1 MMLKRFD
8 ELLVFI
14 SANKTKEI
22 IKIVVINILIV
33 ASVTVLTIFLK
44 QIMIA
49 FVGII
54 VIAVANYLIFNSFL
68 DKKKAILD
76 EREHEFIAIISYF
89 QFFITNSYNVYQA
102 FQSLVAYSSPW
113 MEEQIQSLILEI
125 DNDKS
130 VKPFINFANKF
141 SNKVAA
147 NVMMSIYQMVD
158 EGENGLHMYQ
168 FTSLFQQL
176 SKAQQTELIDTKE
189 RNMGSITSLPLIGAG
204 AITVL
209 LTFGIISVMGEMIN
223 VL

>member
-1 MMLKRFD
+1 MLKRFD
-8 ELLVFI
+8 DLLLFI
-14 SANKTKEI
+14 SLNKTKEI
-22 IKIVVINILIV
+22 IKIVTVNVLII
-33 ASVTVLTIFLK
+33 AAVTTLTIFLK

-49 FVGII
+49 FAGII
-54 VIAVANYLIFNSFL
+54 MVVIANYLIFNSYF

-102 FQSLVAYSSPW
+102 FQSLIAYSSPW

-130 VKPFINFANKF
+130 VKPFVNFANKF

-168 FTSLFQQL
+168 FNNLFQQL
-176 SKAQQTELIDTKE
+176 SKSQQMELIDSKE
-189 RNMGSITSLPLIGAG
+189 RSMGSITSLPLIGAG

-209 LTFGIISVMGEMIN
+209 LTFGIISVMGEMIS

>member
-1 MMLKRFD
+1 MKRFD

-14 SANKTKEI
+14 SANKTKEL
-22 IKIVVINILIV
+22 IKIVVINVLIIA
-33 ASVTVLTIFLK
+33 ASVVLTIFLK
-44 QIMIA
+44 QVMIA

-54 VIAVANYLIFNSFL
+54 VMAVANYLIFNSYSER
-68 DKKKAILD
+68 KKAILD

-102 FQSLVAYSSPW
+102 FQSLIAYASPW
-113 MEEQIQSLILEI
+113 MEEQIQSLIIEI

-141 SNKVAA
+141 KNNVAG

-168 FTSLFQQL
+168 FNSLFQQL
-176 SKAQQTELIDTKE
+176 SKSQQMELIDSKE
-189 RNMGSITSLPLIGAG
+189 RSMSSISSFPLIGAG
-204 AITVL
+204 AIAVL
-209 LTFGIISVMGEMIN
+209 LTFGIISVMGDMIN

>member
-1 MMLKRFD
+1 MLKRFND
-8 ELLVFI
+8 LLDFI
-14 SANKTKEI
+14 SANKVKEYVLI
-22 IKIVVINILIV
+22 AVINIAII
-33 ASVTVLTIFLK
+33 ASAVTLTIVLK

-49 FVGII
+49 FVGLIAL
-54 VIAVANYLIFNSFL
+54 VISNYLIVNSYIE
-68 DKKKAILD
+68 KKKAILD

-102 FQSLVAYSSPW
+102 FQSLIAYASPW
-113 MEEQIQSLILEI
+113 MEEQIQSLIIEI

-141 SNKVAA
+141 KNNVAS

-168 FTSLFQQL
+168 FSNLFQEL
-176 SKAQQTELIDTKE
+176 SKSQQMDLIDAKE
-189 RNMGSITSLPLIGAG
+189 RSMGSISSFPLIGAG

-209 LTFGIISVMGEMIN
+209 LTFGIISVMGDMIN

>member
-1 MMLKRFD
+1 MLKRFD

-14 SANKTKEI
+14 AANKTKEI
-22 IKIVVINILIV
+22 LKIVLVNVFIIG
-33 ASVTVLTIFLK
+33 ATAALTIFLK
-44 QIMIA
+44 QMMIA
-49 FVGII
+49 FTGII
-54 VIAVANYLIFNSFL
+54 AIAIANYLIFNSYL

-76 EREHEFIAIISYF
+76 EREHEFIAMISYF

-102 FQSLVAYSSPW
+102 FQSLIAYSSPW

-141 SNKVAA
+141 KNNVAA

-158 EGENGLHMYQ
+158 EGGNGLHMYQ
-168 FTSLFQQL
+168 FNSLFQQL
-176 SKAQQTELIDTKE
+176 SKAQQVELIDAKE
-189 RNMGSITSLPLIGAG
+189 RSMGSISSLPLIGAG
-204 AITVL
+204 SITVL
-209 LTFGIISVMGEMIN
+209 LTFGIISVMGDMIN

>member
-1 MMLKRFD
+1 MLKRFD
-8 ELLVFI
+8 DLLLFI

-22 IKIVVINILIV
+22 IKIAAANVLIIGG
-33 ASVTVLTIFLK
+33 ATALTIFLK
-44 QIMIA
+44 QVMIA

-54 VIAVANYLIFNSFL
+54 ALVIVNYLIFNSYL
-68 DKKKAILD
+68 GKKKAILD

-102 FQSLVAYSSPW
+102 FQSLIAYASPW

-141 SNKVAA
+141 KNNVAG

-168 FTSLFQQL
+168 FNSLFQQL
-176 SKAQQTELIDTKE
+176 SKSQQIELIDSKE
-189 RNMGSITSLPLIGAG
+189 RSMGSISSYPLIGAG

>member
-1 MMLKRFD
+1 MLKRFND
-8 ELLVFI
+8 LLDFI
-14 SANKTKEI
+14 SANKVKEYVLI
-22 IKIVVINILIV
+22 AVINIAII
-33 ASVTVLTIFLK
+33 ASSIVLTIFLK

-49 FVGII
+49 FVGLIAL
-54 VIAVANYLIFNSFL
+54 VISNYLIINSYIE
-68 DKKKAILD
+68 KKKAILD

-102 FQSLVAYSSPW
+102 FQSLIAYASPW
-113 MEEQIQSLILEI
+113 MEEQIQSLIIEI

-141 SNKVAA
+141 KNNVAS

-168 FTSLFQQL
+168 FRNLFQEL
-176 SKAQQTELIDTKE
+176 SKSQQMDLIDAKE
-189 RNMGSITSLPLIGAG
+189 RSMGSISSFPLLGAG

-209 LTFGIISVMGEMIN
+209 LTFGSISVMGDMIN

>member
-1 MMLKRFD
+1 MLKRFND
-8 ELLVFI
+8 LLDFI
-14 SANKTKEI
+14 SANKVKEYLLI
-22 IKIVVINILIV
+22 AVINIVII
-33 ASVTVLTIFLK
+33 AGAIVLTIFLK

-49 FVGII
+49 FVGLIAL
-54 VIAVANYLIFNSFL
+54 VISNYLIINSYIE
-68 DKKKAILD
+68 KKKAILD

-102 FQSLVAYSSPW
+102 FQSLIAYASPW
-113 MEEQIQSLILEI
+113 MEEQIQSLIIEI

-141 SNKVAA
+141 KNNVAS

-168 FTSLFQQL
+168 FRNLFQEL
-176 SKAQQTELIDTKE
+176 SKSQQMDLIDAKE
-189 RNMGSITSLPLIGAG
+189 RSMGSISSFPLLGAG

-209 LTFGIISVMGEMIN
+209 LTFGIISVMGDMIN

>member
-1 MMLKRFD
+1 MLKRFD
-8 ELLVFI
+8 DLLIFI

-22 IKIVVINILIV
+22 IKIAATNILIN
-33 ASVTVLTIFLK
+33 AATVTLTVFLK

-49 FVGII
+49 FAGVVAVVI
-54 VIAVANYLIFNSFL
+54 VNYLIFNNYL

-113 MEEQIQSLILEI
+113 MEEQIQSLIIEI

-141 SNKVAA
+141 KNNVAG

-168 FTSLFQQL
+168 FNSLFQQL
-176 SKAQQTELIDTKE
+176 SKSQQIELIDAKE
-189 RNMGSITSLPLIGAG
+189 RSMGSISSFPLIGAG

>member
-1 MMLKRFD
+1 MLKRFD
-8 ELLVFI
+8 DLLLFI

-22 IKIVVINILIV
+22 FKIAAANILIIGG
-33 ASVTVLTIFLK
+33 ATALTIFLK
-44 QIMIA
+44 QVMIA

-54 VIAVANYLIFNSFL
+54 ALVIVNYLIFNSYL
-68 DKKKAILD
+68 DKKKTILD

-102 FQSLVAYSSPW
+102 FQSLIAYASPW

-141 SNKVAA
+141 KNNVAG

-168 FTSLFQQL
+168 FNS
-176 SKAQQTELIDTKE
+176 S
-189 RNMGSITSLPLIGAG
+189 
-204 AITVL
+204 
-209 LTFGIISVMGEMIN
+209 
-223 VL
+223 

>member
-1 MMLKRFD
+1 MLKRFND
-8 ELLVFI
+8 LLDFI
-14 SANKTKEI
+14 SANKVKEYVLI
-22 IKIVVINILIV
+22 AVINV
-33 ASVTVLTIFLK
+33 AIIASSVILTIFLK

-49 FVGII
+49 FVGLIAL
-54 VIAVANYLIFNSFL
+54 VISNYLIINSYIE
-68 DKKKAILD
+68 KKKAILD

-102 FQSLVAYSSPW
+102 FQSLIAYASPW
-113 MEEQIQSLILEI
+113 MEEQIQSLIIEI

-141 SNKVAA
+141 KNNVAS

-168 FTSLFQQL
+168 FNNLFQEL
-176 SKAQQTELIDTKE
+176 SKSQQMDLIDAKE
-189 RNMGSITSLPLIGAG
+189 RSMGSISSFPLIGAG

-209 LTFGIISVMGEMIN
+209 LTFGIISVMGDMIN

>member
-1 MMLKRFD
+1 MLKRFND
-8 ELLVFI
+8 LLDFI
-14 SANKTKEI
+14 AANKIKEYVLI
-22 IKIVVINILIV
+22 AVVNIAVI
-33 ASVTVLTIFLK
+33 ASAVTLTIFLK

-49 FVGII
+49 FVGLIAL
-54 VIAVANYLIFNSFL
+54 VISNYLIINSYI

-102 FQSLVAYSSPW
+102 FHSLVAYASPW
-113 MEEQIQSLILEI
+113 MEEQIQSLIIEI

-141 SNKVAA
+141 KNNVAS

-168 FTSLFQQL
+168 FNNLFQEL
-176 SKAQQTELIDTKE
+176 SKSQQMDLIDAKE
-189 RNMGSITSLPLIGAG
+189 RSMGSISSFPLIGAG

>member
-1 MMLKRFD
+1 MLKRFD
-8 ELLVFI
+8 DLLLFI

-22 IKIVVINILIV
+22 IKIAVVNVLTI
-33 ASVTVLTIFLK
+33 AAAVTLTIFLK
-44 QIMIA
+44 QVMIA
-49 FVGII
+49 FVGIVAAVI
-54 VIAVANYLIFNSFL
+54 VNYLIFNNYL

-102 FQSLVAYSSPW
+102 FQSLIAYSSPW
-113 MEEQIQSLILEI
+113 MEEQIQSLIIEI

-141 SNKVAA
+141 KNNVAG

-168 FTSLFQQL
+168 FNSLFQQL
-176 SKAQQTELIDTKE
+176 SKSQQIELIDAKE
-189 RNMGSITSLPLIGAG
+189 RSMGSISSFPLIGAG

>member
-8 ELLVFI
+8 DLLLFI

-22 IKIVVINILIV
+22 IKIAAVNVLIIAVVV
-33 ASVTVLTIFLK
+33 FLTIFLK

-49 FVGII
+49 FAGII
-54 VIAVANYLIFNSFL
+54 AIVIANYLIFNNYI

-102 FQSLVAYSSPW
+102 FQSLIAYSSPW
-113 MEEQIQSLILEI
+113 MEEQIQSLIIEI

-141 SNKVAA
+141 KNNVAG

-168 FTSLFQQL
+168 FNSLFQQL
-176 SKAQQTELIDTKE
+176 SKSQQIELIDSKE
-189 RNMGSITSLPLIGAG
+189 RSMSAISSYPLIGAG

>member
-1 MMLKRFD
+1 MLRKFD
-8 ELLVFI
+8 ELLLFI
-14 SANKTKEI
+14 SANKTKEL
-22 IKIVVINILIV
+22 IKIILINV
-33 ASVTVLTIFLK
+33 LIIAASVVLTIFLK
-44 QIMIA
+44 QMMIA
-49 FVGII
+49 FTGIM
-54 VIAVANYLIFNSFL
+54 AVAIANYLIFNSYL

-102 FQSLVAYSSPW
+102 FQSLIAYSSPW
-113 MEEQIQSLILEI
+113 MEEQIQSLIIEI

-141 SNKVAA
+141 RNNVAS

-168 FTSLFQQL
+168 FNSLFQQL
-176 SKAQQTELIDTKE
+176 SKAQQTELIDAKE
-189 RNMGSITSLPLIGAG
+189 RSMSSISSLPLIGAG

-209 LTFGIISVMGEMIN
+209 LVFGIISVMGEMIS

>member
-1 MMLKRFD
+1 MLKRFD
-8 ELLVFI
+8 DLLLFI

-22 IKIVVINILIV
+22 IKIAAANVLIIGG
-33 ASVTVLTIFLK
+33 ATALTIFLK
-44 QIMIA
+44 QVMIA

-54 VIAVANYLIFNSFL
+54 ALVIVNYLIFNSYL

-102 FQSLVAYSSPW
+102 FQSLIAYASPW

-141 SNKVAA
+141 KNNVAG

-168 FTSLFQQL
+168 FNSLFQQL
-176 SKAQQTELIDTKE
+176 SKSQQIELIDSKE
-189 RNMGSITSLPLIGAG
+189 RSMGSISSYPLIGAG

>member
-1 MMLKRFD
+1 MLKRFN
-8 ELLVFI
+8 ELLDFI
-14 SANKTKEI
+14 SANKVKEYVLI
-22 IKIVVINILIV
+22 AVINV
-33 ASVTVLTIFLK
+33 AVIASAVTLTIFLK

-49 FVGII
+49 FVGLIAL
-54 VIAVANYLIFNSFL
+54 VISNYLVINSYVE
-68 DKKKAILD
+68 KKKAILD
-76 EREHEFIAIISYF
+76 EREHEFIAMISYF

-102 FQSLVAYSSPW
+102 FQSLIAYASPW
-113 MEEQIQSLILEI
+113 MEEQIQSLIIEI

-141 SNKVAA
+141 KNNVAS

-168 FTSLFQQL
+168 FNNLFQEL
-176 SKAQQTELIDTKE
+176 SKSQQMDLIDAKE
-189 RNMGSITSLPLIGAG
+189 RSMGSISSFPLMGAG

-209 LTFGIISVMGEMIN
+209 LTFGIISVMGDMIN

>member
-1 MMLKRFD
+1 MLKRFD
-8 ELLVFI
+8 DLLLFI

-22 IKIVVINILIV
+22 IKIAVVNVLIIAAV
-33 ASVTVLTIFLK
+33 VFLTIFLK

-54 VIAVANYLIFNSFL
+54 AIVVANYLIFNNYI

-102 FQSLVAYSSPW
+102 FQSLIAYASPW

-125 DNDKS
+125 DIDKS

-141 SNKVAA
+141 KNNVAG

-158 EGENGLHMYQ
+158 EGENGMHMYQ
-168 FTSLFQQL
+168 FNSLFQQL
-176 SKAQQTELIDTKE
+176 NKSQQIELIDSKE
-189 RNMGSITSLPLIGAG
+189 RSMSAISSYPLIGAG

>member
-1 MMLKRFD
+1 
-8 ELLVFI
+8 
-14 SANKTKEI
+14 
-22 IKIVVINILIV
+22 
-33 ASVTVLTIFLK
+33 
-44 QIMIA
+44 
-49 FVGII
+49 
-54 VIAVANYLIFNSFL
+54 
-68 DKKKAILD
+68 
-76 EREHEFIAIISYF
+76 
-89 QFFITNSYNVYQA
+89 
-102 FQSLVAYSSPW
+102 

-141 SNKVAA
+141 KNNVAG

-168 FTSLFQQL
+168 FNSLFQQL
-176 SKAQQTELIDTKE
+176 SKSQQIELIDSKE
-189 RNMGSITSLPLIGAG
+189 RSMGAISSYPLIGAG